1 MLPGNNYRVL
11 EKLDKETVLRK
22 IEEERKKNGN

>member
-1 MLPGNNYRVL
+1 MLPENNYRVL